1 MTTQELKPGFSNL
14 QLELLKLYANGIS
27 DDQLM
32 EIKWLP
38 GKYFAEKAT
47 QGMDKIIQE
56 KGLTE
61 ADLIKKSKEHTR
73 SADSNYL
80 MPKQLCYRARF

>member
-1 MTTQELKPGFSNL
+1 MNIQELKPGFSNL

-27 DDQLM
+27 DQQLI
-32 EIKWLP
+32 EIKWLL

-47 QGMDKIIQE
+47 TEIDQIIKE

-61 ADLIKKSKEHTR
+61 SDIVVKSKEHHR
-73 SADSNYL
+73 SADRS
-80 MPKQLCYRARF
+80 